1 MKEHKPSYAP
11 TNHAVCRWLRHRTDQ
26 RDKERTKK
34 NFKAKLHEPFFHVP
48 RTHQRLNA
56 GGEGDDRGWG
66 GWMTS
71 PLSGH
76 ELSQLQELVMDREAW
91 RAAVHGVTKSRT
103 RLSDWTE
110 LRTHQIS
117 CIKSVML
124 GLSNNTRTRKREWKG
139 RPGEDRKREKQSVG
153 RHREHDEIQSWQLA
167 ASSLVHYKHK
177 TF

>member
-1 MKEHKPSYAP
+1 MLSAGDWDTEL
-11 TNHAVCRWLRHRTDQ
+11 TNVTRREQ
-26 RDKERTKK
+26 RRISRQNYMNRFITS
-34 NFKAKLHEPFFHVP
+34 LEPIQDWRREEKGTTEDEV
-48 RTHQRLNA
+48 A
-56 GGEGDDRGWG
+56 GWHHHSMD
-66 GWMTS
+66 TS
-71 PLSGH
+71 
-76 ELSQLQELVMDREAW
+76 LSQLQELVMDREAW